1 MEKGNSSISVED
13 VRILFFTSVSKER
26 RKKKKLKP
34 LAEYIVRIKMQP
46 TQETKDILSRWE
58 EVSNRKSK
66 DGKGKNSFPKDGK
79 LNYIDLYK
87 KFQEIVFAPTDEI
100 YITEGK

>member
-1 MEKGNSSISVED
+1 MED

-34 LAEYIVRIKMQP
+34 LAEYIVRIKIQP

-58 EVSNRKSK
+58 EVSSGKSE
-66 DGKGKNSFPKDGK
+66 DGKGGNSFPKDGK

>member
-1 MEKGNSSISVED
+1 MED
-13 VRILFFTSVSKER
+13 VRILFFTGVSKER

-58 EVSNRKSK
+58 EVSSK
-66 DGKGKNSFPKDGK
+66 EGLAKNSFPKTAN
-79 LNYIDLYK
+79 LNYVDLYK
-87 KFQEIVFAPTDEI
+87 KFNKTTFESDDKIK
-100 YITEGK
+100 ITEGK

>member
-1 MEKGNSSISVED
+1 MED

-34 LAEYIVRIKMQP
+34 LAEYIVRIKIQP

-58 EVSNRKSK
+58 EVSSGKSE
-66 DGKGKNSFPKDGK
+66 DGKGENSFPKDGK

-87 KFQEIVFAPTDEI
+87 KFQETDVGSVNSK
-100 YITEGK
+100 YITEGR

>member
-1 MEKGNSSISVED
+1 MED

-34 LAEYIVRIKMQP
+34 LAEYIVRIKIQP

-87 KFQEIVFAPTDEI
+87 KFQETDFGSVNSK

>member
-1 MEKGNSSISVED
+1 MED

-58 EVSNRKSK
+58 EVSSRKSG

-87 KFQEIVFAPTDEI
+87 KFQETEFGSVDDT

>member
-66 DGKGKNSFPKDGK
+66 DGKGKNSFPKTAN
-79 LNYIDLYK
+79 LNYVDLYK
-87 KFQEIVFAPTDEI
+87 KFNKTTFESEDKIK
-100 YITEGK
+100 ITEGK

>member
-34 LAEYIVRIKMQP
+34 LAEYIVRIKMKP

-58 EVSNRKSK
+58 EVSSREIEEE
-66 DGKGKNSFPKDGK
+66 KGKNSFPKDGK
-79 LNYIDLYK
+79 LNYVDLAK
-87 KFQEIVFAPTDEI
+87 KFNQINFGSENKI